1 MPMSLAALPGI
12 LQQAR
17 TPTTVSVQVGTRTVV
32 VPRPFPS
39 PQDWR
44 DVWIYF
50 LLVDRFNNPAAPP
63 RQLPWDGVHG
73 GFQGGT
79 LQGVQAQLDYL
90 QQLGAGALW
99 LSPVLKNCQYLEG
112 TYHGYGIQDFLAIDP
127 RLASDP
133 DQARA
138 NPSLVED
145 ELAALID
152 QAHARGLYVILDIVL
167 NHTGD
172 VFAYQDLGAIADWRD
187 APYPVR
193 WRDET
198 GSGRPDWPQP
208 PTDPHPDAAVWPAEL
223 HRNQFFRR
231 QGNAFTPGRSAAQ
244 QEQGGDFYSLKE
256 LVTDARGPDG
266 SLTIR
271 NTLILAYQYLI
282 ARFDIDGFRIDTL
295 KFVEEE
301 FARVFG
307 NAMREF
313 ALSIG
318 KRNFFTFGE
327 VYDNEDKIARFIGR
341 RAMDR
346 GDLVGV
352 DAALDFPQF
361 YRLPAVAKGFAPPA
375 ELVAMYQYRKQVQAG
390 VVSSHG
396 EASRY
401 FVSFLDNHDQHQRLG
416 YSGDSDPGR
425 FADQATLAL
434 ACLFTLQGIP
444 CVYYGTEH
452 GLTGHGDPLEAVREA
467 LWGKP
472 GAFDLDHPTAKVC
485 QQLTAARQA
494 EPALRYGRQYF
505 RPISGDGRH
514 FGISPYAGGVLAF
527 SRILNDREVL
537 IVANTHTG
545 QDWTGEVIVDRDL
558 NPTGVSYQVRF
569 TNKAAPPSAPDPVA
583 DKPAG
588 SVEIHEVDGAVTI
601 GPARTLPLTVAA
613 MEALILIR

>member
-1 MPMSLAALPGI
+1 MPVSLAELPATI
-12 LQQAR
+12 AQAS
-17 TPTTVSVQVGTRTVV
+17 TPTTIPVQVGAGTVGI
-32 VPRPFPS
+32 PYPFPS
-39 PQDWR
+39 PRDWR
-44 DVWIYF
+44 DLWIYF

-63 RQLPWDGVHG
+63 RQRWDGVHD

-79 LQGVQAQLDYL
+79 LRGVQAQLDYL

-99 LSPVLKNCQYLEG
+99 LSPVLKNCQYQDQ

-133 DQARA
+133 VQARA

-145 ELAALID
+145 ELRALVD
-152 QAHARGLYVILDIVL
+152 QAHARGMYVILDIVL

-172 VFAYQDLGAIADWRD
+172 VFEYQGIGSIAGWREDPYAI
-187 APYPVR
+187 R

-198 GSGRPDWPQP
+198 GAGQP
-208 PTDPHPDAAVWPAEL
+208 NWQQAPAAPHPDAAVWPTEL
-223 HRNQFFRR
+223 RANQFFRR
-231 QGNAFTPGRSAAQ
+231 QGNAFTRPAHL
-244 QEQGGDFYSLKE
+244 QEQGGDFFPLKE
-256 LVTDARGPDG
+256 LVTAARGPDG
-266 SLTIR
+266 SPTVR

-282 ARFDIDGFRIDTL
+282 ARYDIDGFRIDTL
-295 KFVEEE
+295 KFIEED

-327 VYDNEDKIARFIGR
+327 VYDDEDKIARFIGR

-352 DAALDFPQF
+352 DAALDFPLF
-361 YRLPAVAKGFAPPA
+361 YKLPAVAKGFAAPA
-375 ELVAMYQYRKQVQAG
+375 EVVAMYQYRKQVQAG
-390 VVSSHG
+390 LVSSHG

-416 YSGDSDPGR
+416 YSGASDPGR
-425 FADQATLAL
+425 FADQVTLAL

-444 CVYYGTEH
+444 CVYYGTEQ

-467 LWGKP
+467 LWGNP
-472 GAFDLDHPTAKVC
+472 SAFNLAHPVATAC
-485 QQLTAARQA
+485 QQLTAARRA

-514 FGISPYAGGVLAF
+514 FAISPYPGGVLAF
-527 SRILNDREVL
+527 SRILSDREVL
-537 IVANTHTG
+537 IVANANTS
-545 QDWTGEVIVDRDL
+545 QDWTGELIVDRDL
-558 NPTGVSYQVRF
+558 NPAGAGYQVLF
-569 TNKAAPPSAPDPVA
+569 SNKAAAAPTPSPVV

-588 SVEIHEVDGAVTI
+588 SIEIHEVDGAVTA
-601 GPARTLPLTVAA
+601 GPAHALPLTVRA
-613 MEALILIR
+613 MEAQILIR

>member
-1 MPMSLAALPGI
+1 MPVSLADLPASF
-12 LQQAR
+12 QQAR
-17 TPTTVSVQVGTRTVV
+17 TPTTISVQVGPRTLQ

-39 PQDWR
+39 PPDWR
-44 DVWIYF
+44 DLWIYF
-50 LLVDRFNNPAAPP
+50 LLVDRFNNPTAPP
-63 RQLPWDGVHG
+63 RQQWDGVHD

-79 LQGVQAQLDYL
+79 LRGIQAQLDYL
-90 QQLGAGALW
+90 QQLGVGALW
-99 LSPVLKNCQYLEG
+99 LSPVLKNCQYQDQ

-138 NPSLVED
+138 NPTLVED
-145 ELAALID
+145 ELRELVD

-167 NHTGD
+167 NHAGD
-172 VFAYQDLGAIADWRD
+172 VFEYQGIGSIAEWREDPYAI
-187 APYPVR
+187 R
-193 WRDET
+193 WRDQT
-198 GSGRPDWPQP
+198 GAGRPDWQQAPA
-208 PTDPHPDAAVWPAEL
+208 DPHPDAALWPTEL
-223 HRNQFFRR
+223 RRNQYFRR
-231 QGNAFTPGRSAAQ
+231 QGNAFSRPAHLL
-244 QEQGGDFYSLKE
+244 EQGGDFFPLKE
-256 LVTDARGPDG
+256 LVTNARGPDG
-266 SLTIR
+266 VLAVR

-282 ARFDIDGFRIDTL
+282 ARYDIDGFRIDTL
-295 KFVEEE
+295 KFIEED

-352 DAALDFPQF
+352 DAALDFPLF
-361 YRLPAVAKGFAPPA
+361 YRLPAVAKGFAAPA
-375 ELVAMYQYRKQVQAG
+375 EVVAMYQYRKQVQAG

-425 FADQATLAL
+425 FADQVTLAL
-434 ACLFTLQGIP
+434 ACLFTLQGVP
-444 CVYYGTEH
+444 CLYYGTEQ
-452 GLTGHGDPLEAVREA
+452 GLAGHGEPLEAVREA

-472 GAFDLDHPTAKVC
+472 GGFNMAHPVATAC
-485 QQLTAARQA
+485 QQLTATRQA

-514 FGISPYAGGVLAF
+514 FGISPYPGGLLAF

-537 IVANTHTG
+537 IVANTNTS

-558 NPTGVSYQVRF
+558 NPAGASYQVLYS
-569 TNKAAPPSAPDPVA
+569 NKAAAAPAPSPVA

-588 SVEIHEVDGAVTI
+588 SVEIHEVDGAVTA
-601 GPARTLPLTVAA
+601 GPARALPLTVRA
-613 MEALILIR
+613 MEAQILVR